1 MTDAAFSERYDRI
14 LDEVRR
20 RLWEEWDPIGVR
32 ALGAPSDEYDSY
44 APSLASMLARDRPV
58 EVIVD
63 YLNDALAHMGLAS
76 TTQKERA
83 RAFGTRLWQDIES
96 LKSAP
101 ARPRSAGMIQ
111 PRVSAEPRPVMED
124 RVRPEAWRATVV
136 TLFPELFPGPLA
148 ASLTGK
154 ALKDGLWS
162 LDTVDIRRFGEG
174 RHRVVDDTPS
184 GGGAGMV
191 MRADIL
197 AQALDAA
204 RIPSDTRR
212 SVYLS
217 CASA

>member
-1 MTDAAFSERYDRI
+1 
-14 LDEVRR
+14 
-20 RLWEEWDPIGVR
+20 
-32 ALGAPSDEYDSY
+32 
-44 APSLASMLARDRPV
+44 
-58 EVIVD
+58 
-63 YLNDALAHMGLAS
+63 
-76 TTQKERA
+76 
-83 RAFGTRLWQDIES
+83 
-96 LKSAP
+96 
-101 ARPRSAGMIQ
+101 MIQ
-111 PRVSAEPRPVMED
+111 PRESAEPRPVMED

-197 AQALDAA
+197 AQALD
-204 RIPSDTRR
+204 
-212 SVYLS
+212 
-217 CASA
+217 